1 VLYGKDK
8 NLLFLLHKHTKEI
21 PQNQIQ
27 GVFYALAFFYLEEFI
42 NAE

>member
-8 NLLFLLHKHTKEI
+8 KRLFLLHKYTKDI
-21 PQNQIQ
+21 LQNQIQ

-42 NAE
+42 KAE